1 MRRREV
7 LVGAPGS
14 EKKKTIKMRGKE
26 KLKVRKKKGKECN
39 VNVLMKL
46 DLPHPFVAVSCQLML

>member
-14 EKKKTIKMRGKE
+14 EKKKKTIKMRGKE
-26 KLKVRKKKGKECN
+26 KLKVRKKKERN
-39 VNVLMKL
+39 VMLMY
-46 DLPHPFVAVSCQLML
+46 